1 MKSSFTLKSL
11 PRRTSK
17 VLFTLPS
24 TRLRRTGK
32 ATCCPAHDRVDPF
45 LLFGRVDFG
54 HKIEYFSILKALF
67 LHRKV
72 VGRTL
77 PDHKDSLLLG

>member
-24 TRLRRTGK
+24 ARLRRTGK
-32 ATCCPAHDRVDPF
+32 ATCCPARDRVDPF
-45 LLFGRVDFG
+45 YFSAVLISG
-54 HKIEYFSILKALF
+54 HKVEHFFNLKSPFLTKESGRSEFS
-67 LHRKV
+67 
-72 VGRTL
+72 
-77 PDHKDSLLLG
+77 DHKDSFILG